1 MHICCIWWLVILH
14 WSPFLF
20 DLTTKL
26 FLYIYVNQQ
35 IIIRLIISSRNRFAY
50 LYQYYL
56 YYNYVFT
63 FFCIFLLIVGLKS
76 LPRCEKLNNSMF
88 WESFSMQLSERWLD
102 TKCIILLKPLIN
114 CLLYFKFP
122 CFLLFWAPNKEHE
135 FFSRNLIS
143 KTKFSKKNNR
153 VTKLNN
159 TQSLSYISVANY
171 VFQRLTELFS
181 LAIYDYRPEKIR
193 FIKKLSFWYQKS
205 NS

>member
-1 MHICCIWWLVILH
+1 MAQ
-14 WSPFLF
+14 
-20 DLTTKL
+20 LT
-26 FLYIYVNQQ
+26 
-35 IIIRLIISSRNRFAY
+35 ISSYNRFAY
-50 LYQYYL
+50 LYQRYL
-56 YYNYVFT
+56 YYNYVFP
-63 FFCIFLLIVGLKS
+63 FFSTFLLIVGLKS
-76 LPRCEKLNNSMF
+76 VESDNEYSNSMF